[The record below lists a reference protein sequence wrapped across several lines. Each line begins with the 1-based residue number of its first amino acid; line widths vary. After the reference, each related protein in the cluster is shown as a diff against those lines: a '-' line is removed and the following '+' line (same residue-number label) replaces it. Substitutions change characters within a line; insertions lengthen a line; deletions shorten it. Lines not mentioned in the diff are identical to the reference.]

1 MNESEERECMAG
13 GGRKGEVRAAG
24 RHCRASG
31 ERELTARRGD
41 GDGDTEERE
50 RGETNKKE
58 KYMRNTKN

>member
-1 MNESEERECMAG
+1 MAG

-24 RHCRASG
+24 HHCRASG

-41 GDGDTEERE
+41 GYGDKEERE

-58 KYMRNTKN
+58 KYMRNMKN